1 VCLVHGWATQEPNQK
16 RIGSWIG
23 SPRKKSKTLKALYL
37 IKWWSSRPISG
48 TAIYRI
54 TKGGSLAQSKTN
66 ERLIFY
72 FKKCFYRIF

>member
-1 VCLVHGWATQEPNQK
+1 VSDSWVGNPGTKQK

-37 IKWWSSRPISG
+37 IKWWSSRPIFG

-54 TKGGSLAQSKTN
+54 TKGGSLSCLKTSKMQF
-66 ERLIFY
+66 LGF
-72 FKKCFYRIF
+72 

>member
-1 VCLVHGWATQEPNQK
+1 VFDSWVGNPGTKQK

-37 IKWWSSRPISG
+37 IKWWSSRPIFG

-54 TKGGSLAQSKTN
+54 TKGGSLVRSK
-66 ERLIFY
+66 IY
-72 FKKCFYRIF
+72 KI